1 MGIPTRLNLVIA
13 ILCFIFYTG
22 SVAAQKSA
30 EWQKYLDESNRPVKP
45 FKIVGNVYYVG
56 MNDLASYLIV
66 TKNGMILVDTA
77 LEESGPMIRN
87 NIEALGF
94 DPKNVKIILSGHAHF
109 DHVAGHQSMKE
120 ATGAKIYATAPDA
133 MIMASG
139 GMKGFFPFKNHP
151 FKPVRVD
158 KIIEDGEW
166 VKLGGVAMQAH
177 MLPGHTEG
185 NTAWTLAVQENGK
198 KYDVLIAPSMSV
210 NPGVRLVDNK
220 EWPGVADAYRESFH
234 NVRLLKCDV
243 FLGPHAGFFDLEGK
257 IGKLNSGPSS
267 NPFVDPQGFAA
278 YIDEMEKKFN
288 TELARQKGIA
298 K

>member
-1 MGIPTRLNLVIA
+1 MRIQKLLNIFVA
-13 ILCFIFYTG
+13 TVFFIFFTG

-30 EWQKYLDESNRPVKP
+30 EWQKYLDESDRPVNP

-66 TKNGMILVDTA
+66 TKNGLILVDTA

-139 GMKGFFPFKNHP
+139 GMKGFFPLKNHP
-151 FKPVRVD
+151 YTPVKVD
-158 KIIEDGEW
+158 KIIENGEW
-166 VKLGGVAMQAH
+166 VKLGGVAMRVH

-185 NTAWTLAVQENGK
+185 NTAWTLVVQENGK

-210 NPGVRLVDNK
+210 NPGVRLVDNN
-220 EWPGVADAYRESFH
+220 EWPGVADAYRESFRK
-234 NVRLLKCDV
+234 VRLLKCDV

-257 IGKLNSGPSS
+257 ITKMNSGSSS

-278 YIDEMEKKFN
+278 YVDEMEKKFN
-288 TELARQKGIA
+288 TEFARQKGAA